1 MKHFDYIPELDGPQS
16 FVAAGGRTIL
26 CKGGGGGSSSPYY
39 GNMDRLYGVQS
50 QAAEYM
56 LSNSMPYIPGYMENS
71 NKMVTESMDGTL
83 ANQMR
88 QRAGNEST
96 ATMGAALAASDRN
109 MQRYGMGFSADRL
122 LTESNRNAIMG
133 AAGKAGSMNDA
144 AARAE
149 DMKWN
154 RNAGA
159 LGQATG
165 MGMGSMESVGSA
177 ARGYGAAAGQ
187 VGQYDAMNAAGYGKF
202 GAAVASNAF
211 KDGGKVKLGL
221 DSVRRY
227 SVGGEVSEFINNT
240 QPGGFVGQMADKAYA
255 AAEKARPGGFV
266 GNTHDQLRPGGTA
279 GQIFDNSMPGRR
291 NYLNS
296 HADGGPIKAKKKSA
310 KPGLHLATGGTPSA
324 NPWASWQNNNP
335 IQTSQQQ
342 ETGGG
347 SGLGD
352 AVGAMALGA
361 SPILIGKGLKA
372 GLSAV
377 KGAMAPT
384 APAAVAPTATTGSG
398 LTTGTASVET
408 GGAMANG
415 TEGVAAAKG
424 AADTTAAT
432 AGTDA
437 AVAAGTDAAGTAAA
451 DAGTAA
457 LADAGATVATD
468 AAATAAADAAATAG
482 TTALA
487 ETAGTAAAG
496 ELATAAGTSA
506 TMGPVGWV
514 AAGALALGALGMSQG
529 WFADGGNVRRK
540 DFTPG
545 GDVSGPGT
553 ATSDDIP
560 AWLSDGEHVQNATAV
575 QLAGLDTLEKINNA
589 GLNVRQGKQSTEA
602 AKAKIG
608 KAMIERGKELTG
620 GLELAKGGKVGCK
633 MASGGNVGIA
643 LGAAADEWNQQR
655 KLGMEQ
661 SLTDL
666 QLKKARAQLELQD
679 DQIAAGRSLYKYQDA
694 ANKASLETLPQQTA
708 NTQKQQQLTGISLD
722 DAITG
727 RAGQKMGYG
736 NKEGAIKILN
746 QAAAAQPGFDGTTV
760 LDITPQKNGAGVFLH
775 LSDKSVKPVSREE
788 IVGAM
793 GTIKQGDYQAVKDA
807 AGNIFAFDKAT
818 GNIVQKVRGDPNNL
832 PGRAKPADVASAE
845 WLINNGVAKDA
856 KSAWDLVRSSREKTR
871 SDFVLDYVSKNAMPG
886 SDITQASR
894 QAGELYDSLRK
905 NQSSAATSDV
915 PAVSQTGT
923 GKSGVNWQEWM
934 KPPQ

>member
-177 ARGYGAAAGQ
+177 ARGYGAAADQ

-211 KDGGKVKLGL
+211 KDGGKVK
-221 DSVRRY
+221 
-227 SVGGEVSEFINNT
+227 T
-240 QPGGFVGQMADKAYA
+240 
-255 AAEKARPGGFV
+255 
-266 GNTHDQLRPGGTA
+266 
-279 GQIFDNSMPGRR
+279 
-291 NYLNS
+291 
-296 HADGGPIKAKKKSA
+296 A
-310 KPGLHLATGGTPSA
+310 KPGLHLAAGGPSA
-324 NPWASWQNNNP
+324 NPWASWKNNNP
-335 IQTSQQQ
+335 IQTS
-342 ETGGG
+342 EPNNGGG

-352 AVGAMALGA
+352 AVGSIAMGA
-361 SPILIGKGLKA
+361 APIVVGKGLKA

-424 AADTTAAT
+424 AADATAAGAGTNAAATTAAT
-432 AGTDA
+432 TGTE
-437 AVAAGTDAAGTAAA
+437 AAA
-451 DAGTAA
+451 LTGAA
-457 LADAGATVATD
+457 DGAAKIGAIYDAGAGGG
-468 AAATAAADAAATAG
+468 AALGAFTAEGAG
-482 TTALA
+482 
-487 ETAGTAAAG
+487 
-496 ELATAAGTSA
+496 ATAAGAELTA
-506 TMGPVGWV
+506 AAPGAAAMGPAGWV
-514 AAGALALGALGMSQG
+514 AAGALALGALGMSEG

-575 QLAGLDTLEKINNA
+575 ELAGLDTLEKINNA
-589 GLNVRQGKQSTEA
+589 GLNVRKGKQSTEA

-643 LGAAADEWNQQR
+643 LGAAADEWNKQR
-655 KLGMEQ
+655 VLGMEQ

-694 ANKASLETLPQQTA
+694 ANKAGLETLPQQTA
-708 NTQKQQQLTGISLD
+708 NTQKQQQLTGIGLD

-793 GTIKQGDYQAVKDA
+793 GTIKQGDYQSVHDG
-807 AGNIFAFDKAT
+807 AGNFYSFNKST
-818 GNIVQKVRGDPNNL
+818 GKHEQQVKGDPNNL
-832 PGRAKPADVASAE
+832 PGKAKPADVASAE
-845 WLINNGVAKDA
+845 WLISNGVAKDA

-886 SDITQASR
+886 SDITQASK

-905 NQSSAATSDV
+905 NQSAAATSDV
-915 PAVSQTGT
+915 PAGSQTGT

>member
-211 KDGGKVKLGL
+211 KDGGKVK
-221 DSVRRY
+221 
-227 SVGGEVSEFINNT
+227 T
-240 QPGGFVGQMADKAYA
+240 
-255 AAEKARPGGFV
+255 
-266 GNTHDQLRPGGTA
+266 
-279 GQIFDNSMPGRR
+279 
-291 NYLNS
+291 
-296 HADGGPIKAKKKSA
+296 A
-310 KPGLHLATGGTPSA
+310 KPGLHLAAGGPSA
-324 NPWASWQNNNP
+324 NPWASWKNNNP
-335 IQTSQQQ
+335 IQTS
-342 ETGGG
+342 EPNNGGG

-352 AVGAMALGA
+352 AVGSIAMGA
-361 SPILIGKGLKA
+361 APIVVGKGLKA

-424 AADTTAAT
+424 AADTTAATT

-575 QLAGLDTLEKINNA
+575 ELAGLDTLEKINNA
-589 GLNVRQGKQSTEA
+589 GLNVRQGKQSTET

-643 LGAAADEWNQQR
+643 LGAAADEWNKQR
-655 KLGMEQ
+655 VLGMEQ

-694 ANKASLETLPQQTA
+694 ANKAGLETLPQQTA
-708 NTQKQQQLTGISLD
+708 NTQKQQQLTGIGLD

-788 IVGAM
+788 IIGAM
-793 GTIKQGDYQAVKDA
+793 GTIKQGDYQSVHDG
-807 AGNIFAFDKAT
+807 AGNFYSFNKST
-818 GNIVQKVRGDPNNL
+818 GKHEQQVKGDPNNL
-832 PGRAKPADVASAE
+832 PGKAKPADVASAE
-845 WLINNGVAKDA
+845 WLISNGVAKDA

-886 SDITQASR
+886 SDITQSSK
-894 QAGELYDSLRK
+894 QAGDLYDSLRK
-905 NQSSAATSDV
+905 NQSGAATSDV
-915 PAVSQTGT
+915 PAGSQTGT